1 MTGREICCVLALAA
15 GCSSPAGPASTFT
28 SFALLT
34 AAETAAFEYRHA
46 ANDTIDVAWQEA
58 FHAWATEALGVT
70 VDRRIRYN
78 KYQSRSHMGELI
90 GKSDTN
96 AFADPERFEIHTI
109 WPRDNHEVIHLYSS
123 RWGRTVA
130 LWSEGLAVA
139 FQTDPVAGDLEPRWS
154 QVALHERARQF
165 RAQGT
170 LIPIAALLTTSGF
183 RSFDPNVT
191 YPQSGSFMR
200 HILATCGL
208 EGVRRLFAG
217 GTPTD
222 GASAVMAQFEAAC
235 GLSIGDAEAAW
246 LSMLDGY

>member
-1 MTGREICCVLALAA
+1 MTGRVFCCVLALAT
-15 GCSSPAGPASTFT
+15 GCSSPGAPGSTFT
-28 SFALLT
+28 SFGLLT

-58 FHAWATEALGVT
+58 FHAWATEALGVA

-170 LIPIAALLTTSGF
+170 LISIAALLTTSGF

-191 YPQSGSFMR
+191 YPESGSFMR

-222 GASAVMAQFEAAC
+222 GASAVTAQFEAAC

-246 LSMLDGY
+246 HSMLDGD